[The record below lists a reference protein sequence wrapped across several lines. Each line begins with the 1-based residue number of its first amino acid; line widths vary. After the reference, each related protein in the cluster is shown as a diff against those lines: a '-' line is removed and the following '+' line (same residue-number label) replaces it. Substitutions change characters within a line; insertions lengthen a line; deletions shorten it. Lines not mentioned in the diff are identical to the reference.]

1 MSLKQFEL
9 KELPTYIKAI
19 KKLKK
24 KFRNITSDVDN
35 FFTNEVNCL
44 DDLGVKLHDNIY
56 KVRIK
61 NSNKQAGKSS
71 GYRLITYVEIKNNKI
86 NLLYI
91 YDKSDFANISDK
103 ELDSLVIENFKQI
116 FQNFPKTTQIDS

>member
-44 DDLGVKLHDNIY
+44 DDLGVKLHDNIF